1 MGGIQTQ
8 IRFCPPHK
16 GLLRSPLSLV
26 IMGQWVITWSAEASL
41 KQERCLCVL
50 VTLGRV
56 VVVAGPS
63 DVHQG
68 LVALPG

>member
-16 GLLRSPLSLV
+16 GAAQGALSLV
-26 IMGQWVITWSAEASL
+26 IMGQWVITWSAEASFVGEVPVSWW
-41 KQERCLCVL
+41 QA
-50 VTLGRV
+50 LGRV

-63 DVHQG
+63 DVHQS
-68 LVALPG
+68 VALPG